1 MSVNT
6 TEVLR
11 RQQLALLGG
20 EPVRRD
26 PYPPH
31 TTMIG
36 EREKELVSQV
46 LDSGILSGFAAR
58 NDHRWAGGKFVKQLE
73 DILCAK
79 FQVKHA
85 VTFNSATS
93 ALHGSV
99 AAAGVEPGD
108 EVITTPLT
116 MTATASCILMQGGVP
131 VFSDVDD
138 VAFNLDPRLLGR
150 CVTPRTKAI
159 LTVNLCGQASELDD
173 LKAQADGIGAV
184 LIEDNSHAYGTRY
197 KGRWT
202 GTIGHMGVISFNYHK
217 LLQTGEGGAVLT
229 NDDEYAFRLRLFRNH
244 GEALVEGFH
253 REDIPSQLGWNYRMT
268 ELQAAVGIGQLEKLE
283 ELIAWR
289 VRIGSHLTRRLT
301 GHSFI
306 IPPVVKPDREMT
318 YYVYAMK
325 FDREKAGISRDTFVK
340 ALQAEGL
347 PLNDGY
353 VAPLYR
359 QPMYRTRRFF
369 GRKGF
374 PFVPGISDA
383 DPEKLYAEGRCPVAE
398 RLHDE
403 VLITTWI
410 VRYPQTERDM
420 DEIVQGVEKVT
431 DNLDAL
437 KRWECDRSA

>member
-1 MSVNT
+1 MSVARP
-6 TEVLR
+6 EILVR
-11 RQQLALLGG
+11 RPLALLGG
-20 EPVRRD
+20 EPIRRA
-26 PYPPH
+26 PYPIH

-36 EREKELVSQV
+36 DRERQLINEV
-46 LDSGILSGFAAR
+46 LDSGVLSGFAAR
-58 NDHRWAGGKFVKQLE
+58 NDQRWVGGKFVKQLE
-73 DILCAK
+73 EAFCAR
-79 FQVKHA
+79 FGVRYA
-85 VTFNSATS
+85 VTFHSATS
-93 ALHGSV
+93 ALHGTV

-116 MTATASCILMQGGVP
+116 MTATASSILMHGGVP
-131 VFSDVDD
+131 VFSDVED
-138 VAFNLDPRLLGR
+138 VTFNLDPR
-150 CVTPRTKAI
+150 VVIQSMTPRTKAI
-159 LTVNLCGQASELDD
+159 LTVNLCGQASDLDE
-173 LKAQADGIGAV
+173 LKARTDAIGAM
-184 LIEDNSHAYGTRY
+184 LIEDNSHAYGAKY
-197 KGRWT
+197 KGRWA
-202 GTIGHMGVISFNYHK
+202 GTIGQMGVVSFNYHK
-217 LLQTGEGGAVLT
+217 LLQTGEGGVVLT
-229 NDDEYAFRLRLFRNH
+229 DDEELAFRLRLFRNH

-431 DNLDAL
+431 DNLEAL